1 MSEAATIKQ
10 VEEAIAAVPGWDKTK
25 VTKRPLVGGLLNSNW
40 LVHHAGTDYFL
51 KVFGIGS
58 DSFVDRKLSNEA
70 ASRAHAIGI
79 TPRVEFFSLEKGAE
93 VIEFL
98 QGYRASTNA
107 DFARKDFLSS
117 VIGLYRQL
125 NACERLSVT
134 KDVFAMTDEHIQQGD
149 ALGAIRPADFEWL
162 SCQYQR
168 AKAAFVASGL
178 DLVPCHNDPMP
189 GNFMVKMSDQNQIVD
204 MKIIDFEFASN
215 NERAYEIGVFLGEVF
230 VDEETTLELIEQ
242 YYGTV
247 RQELVAR
254 VWVARAVADMK
265 WGSWAVQQRQMS
277 NWDFDYQKYGIWKYA
292 RARKL
297 FDDPRWNDWL
307 RYI

>member
-1 MSEAATIKQ
+1 MSATATNGQ
-10 VEEAIAAVPGWDKTK
+10 VEEAIAAVPGWDKTE

-40 LVHHAGTDYFL
+40 LVRHADTDYFL
-51 KVFGIGS
+51 KVFGVGS

-79 TPRVEFFSLEKGAE
+79 TPRVEFFSLEKGVE

-117 VIGLYRQL
+117 VIDLYRQF
-125 NACERLSVT
+125 NACKRLSVT
-134 KDVFAMTDEHIQQGD
+134 KDVFAMTDEHIEQGD
-149 ALGAIRPADFEWL
+149 ALRAVRPADFGWL
-162 SCQYQR
+162 SYQYQR
-168 AKAAFVASGL
+168 AKTAFVASGL

-189 GNFMVKMSDQNQIVD
+189 GNFMVKMSESNQIVD

-277 NWDFDYQKYGIWKYA
+277 SWDFDYQKYGIWKYA

-297 FDDPRWNDWL
+297 FNDPRWNDWL
-307 RYI
+307 RQI